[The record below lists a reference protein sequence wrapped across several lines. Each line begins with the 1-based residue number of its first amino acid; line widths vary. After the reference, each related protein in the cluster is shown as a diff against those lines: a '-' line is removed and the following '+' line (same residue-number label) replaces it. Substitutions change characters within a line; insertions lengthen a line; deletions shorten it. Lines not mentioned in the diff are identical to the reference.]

1 MLPIAF
7 LSLLTGC
14 LGLWSLGA
22 SVRLVFALALA
33 AWVAFTFVLLPKLRS
48 YQTAMGID
56 DELNAIEA
64 KGWAWLVLRL
74 KGLKV
79 LILGFLTSMVPF
91 LGSAAQWLSGQN
103 LNFFFDPNN
112 PKTQQ
117 TVMFTIGA
125 MVFATPFV
133 TSWLHSGAI
142 DDAARREPS
151 KPESKG

>member
-1 MLPIAF
+1 MLLIVF
-7 LSLLTGC
+7 LALFTGC
-14 LGLWSLGA
+14 LGLWSLGVHA
-22 SVRLVFALALA
+22 GLVFPVALA
-33 AWVAFTFVLLPKLRS
+33 AWIAFTFVVLPKLRT

-56 DELNAIEA
+56 DELNALEA
-64 KGWAWLVLRL
+64 KGWSWLVLQL

-79 LILGFLTSMVPF
+79 LIFGFLTSMVPF

-117 TVMFTIGA
+117 MVMFVIGA
-125 MVFATPFV
+125 LVFAVPFL

-142 DDAARREPS
+142 ADAAKTEP
-151 KPESKG
+151 KG